1 MATTTTVIP
10 RNQGKTEFVRDVLT
24 KNPRANAKNVKDEW
38 LKSGHEG
45 TISETL
51 VNKMRSEMGLAGNLR
66 GGRPKGSTKST
77 AEKPKYTG
85 KKRGRKPK
93 SAQAVVLSAPSN
105 GRSVEEPRA
114 KSGGRHNQLAALE
127 ADIDVLLFK
136 VMNLGG
142 LVEIENSLRKTRR
155 LLYGAL
161 TGGQA

>member
-1 MATTTTVIP
+1 MATVIP
-10 RNQGKTEFVRDVLT
+10 RNQGKTEFVRTVL
-24 KNPRANAKNVKDEW
+24 KNDPRANAKAVKDKWVE
-38 LKSGHEG
+38 SGHDG

-66 GGRPKGSTKST
+66 GGRPKGSKS
-77 AEKPKYTG
+77 AASEKPKYTG

-93 SAQAVVLSAPSN
+93 SAQVVSPSALGN
-105 GRSVEEPRA
+105 GRSAEEPRP

-142 LVEIENSLRKTRR
+142 LEEIENSLRKTRR

-161 TGGQA
+161 SGG

>member
-1 MATTTTVIP
+1 MATTTQ
-10 RNQGKTEFVRDVLT
+10 RDQGKTEFVRRVLT
-24 KNPRANAKNVKDEW
+24 ENRYANAKIVIDEW
-38 LKSGHEG
+38 QKSGHEG

-51 VNKMRSEMGLAGNLR
+51 VNRMRSEMGLAGNLR
-66 GGRPKGSTKST
+66 SGRPKGSTTKAT
-77 AEKPKYTG
+77 AGKPKYTG

-93 SAQAVVLSAPSN
+93 SAQLAPSN

-142 LVEIENSLRKTRR
+142 LEEIENSLRKTRR

-161 TGGQA
+161 IRH

>member
-1 MATTTTVIP
+1 MATATR
-10 RNQGKTEFVRDVLT
+10 RNQGKTEFVRSVLA
-24 KNPRANAKNVKDEW
+24 KNPHGNARVVNDEW

-66 GGRPKGSTKST
+66 TGRPKGSTSAT
-77 AEKPKYTG
+77 AGKPKYTG

-93 SAQAVVLSAPSN
+93 SAQLVLSN
-105 GRSVEEPRA
+105 GRSAEEPRA
-114 KSGGRHNQLAALE
+114 KSGSRHNQLAALE

-142 LVEIENSLRKTRR
+142 LEEIENSLRKTRR
-155 LLYGAL
+155 LLYGVL
-161 TGGQA
+161 SGH